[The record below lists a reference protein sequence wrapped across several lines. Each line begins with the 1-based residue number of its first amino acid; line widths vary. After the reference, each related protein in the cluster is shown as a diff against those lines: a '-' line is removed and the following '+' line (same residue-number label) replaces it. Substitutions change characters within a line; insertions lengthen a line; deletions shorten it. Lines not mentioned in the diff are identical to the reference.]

1 MSSHLLIGSS
11 FVDPLWQDVETWA
24 VQYSKIHPSYIVAKA
39 GMGIKGVCTE
49 ALYYLEE
56 LNNISKVIVMLP
68 DLWKIDIE
76 IDEETYISNSMTD
89 LLWADYAGVVIKQKA
104 HRKWIT
110 SGSMVWDKKTEA
122 ASIFNFVS
130 KHQGFL
136 VLVKE
141 HFRELKRLIDT
152 CRYKNISCYITTTTD
167 PLSELSGLDYIRPQV
182 EKILQDVSYDSW
194 MRFDGKFVDDFL
206 QLKHNNHPTAQEHAV
221 LCKYIFELTN
231 KER

>member
-1 MSSHLLIGSS
+1 MSNHLLIGSS
-11 FVDPLWQDVETWA
+11 FVNPIWQDVETWA
-24 VQYSKIHPSYIVAKA
+24 AQYSKIYPSYIVANP

-56 LNNISKVIVMLP
+56 LNDISKVIVMLP

-89 LLWADYAGVVIKQKA
+89 LLWADSAGVVIKQKA

-110 SGSMVWDKKTEA
+110 SGSMVWDKKTEMA
-122 ASIFNFVS
+122 LIFDFVL

-136 VLVKE
+136 VIVKE

-152 CRYKNISCYITTTTD
+152 CRCKNISCYITAARD

-182 EKILQDVSYDSW
+182 EKILQDVNYDSW
-194 MRFDGKFVDDFL
+194 TRFDGKFVNDF
-206 QLKHNNHPTAQEHAV
+206 LKHNKHPTAQEHTV

-231 KER
+231 QEK